1 MEAVQVV
8 CPSGLFPLPAR
19 CNIHGPSLSAS
30 GAVQSSRDAQAA
42 AAADNQHQLL
52 EQLQGYC
59 DRANT
64 LLALIS
70 VQRAQGSACHG
81 TELQE
86 LMDDASACIQQAL
99 QQAAAAKQPLLL
111 TSSQHTSCFC
121 HLLEQLHLLDVLSA
135 SVAAE
140 DQAQQQRTEQQQQQD
155 EQRQWYKVPRL
166 PAQLAG
172 TFLSRL
178 EQQLQA
184 VPGID
189 AALAPLVID
198 SRAETIAA
206 GKPELLNTKSLERCL
221 AVLAAKPVVPGYADM
236 HVSLT
241 SELET
246 CQPLQELLAT
256 RKLKLLPAAPW
267 QLDGKSAAKLNQS
280 YSLQPKVLP
289 LLQQHDELCDLL
301 SQLALEVKQAVAVD
315 RDIEVKAFS
324 DAEKLVDG
332 SITFVHAAKNALLE
346 LDAWRL
352 SHGGGAK
359 QWKRP
364 QQHHDADGTAMQ
376 SCDRF
381 ALHDED
387 VVPFMDVL
395 GATKG
400 LTGLLTD
407 SSSWLEQLLQV
418 QTIKQLHEFA
428 ASTLPALAKLYPR
441 NTLVQSLLKSI
452 YASMQGQLVE
462 LKDDT
467 YAPSYAT
474 SAAGDVPAAVLTPTG
489 ADGQQ
494 RQRSLQRQSEAEA
507 EVAASEEAAAAA
519 AAAAAKAMQD
529 SSSGCGSS
537 HSSGLGLSEPREQ
550 QSSSRSAL
558 QLGLKGLQLQIGDE
572 ESSFS
577 RAGEEGI
584 DTSGFSSMCSLS
596 MAFQRPPDLP
606 WEVSPQEGAAAAAAA
621 SSAGDGTSGNSPRSV
636 AAAAAQFESR
646 IAQQTSRRSSRL
658 SSNQA
663 VVGVG
668 AATPLP
674 ASPRL
679 LAGEELD
686 MVDGTEF
693 ELAEASSDGALG
705 PVPSSPRSARRF
717 HFFKFRSIL
726 QHHEKLS
733 TQALADAAA
742 AAAALEAAAAKEG
755 DGEAAASGT
764 SARIRAVLSM
774 RRRTAAASAV
784 SAAGAA
790 ADGADAADA
799 EEAAAHAADLASG
812 PAAAGEAGAASGS
825 ALPGA
830 SPRGSQVGEAYDAAD
845 VPASTHGAA
854 DVADQP
860 SKQGRIGGLMSR
872 AASRMMSLSSR
883 ASREPAAAAARGA
896 GASSSQQARQGFKGL
911 NFTAKLKKAMV
922 DRRGPAEVA
931 IDGIV
936 LPTLQL
942 DAVPPLA
949 CLLQLRVLLEQLMHE
964 IKTETKKH
972 LMIQLQMA
980 AAAAAG
986 GSSAKPDAS
995 IARPGL
1001 QLLRQQEEAC
1011 MCCYVQHL
1019 VPAAYEHFKRIA
1031 AHQTVTSEVLN
1042 SCGARSLQ
1050 PVQPLYF
1057 DALLREPCPVVL
1069 QGDYAA
1075 VTRAAEGQLAQPG
1088 AFLKKDAAAVVA
1100 RARVSSPSAVVEVQL
1115 QAAILQRTHQLVS
1128 QYAPLPCSW
1137 PQLWERADAAD
1148 VADSVC
1154 DSACAQAIA
1163 GGVLAMLNTAVYD
1176 SEARVLLPAA
1186 ADAATAAAGLPA
1198 AGVLGEVSAALRPL
1212 GSFFGR
1218 QHLQALLG
1226 LAGPAGQAHL
1236 LEGLMDKLDEEQGC
1250 LLDQLQ
1256 VMQQQLPP
1264 ALLQLPPAERYHSA
1278 GTVLQFYQQQLSS
1291 ALSDPDGSCSAALA
1305 CLQRIGNC
1313 LALLHLLTMQQS
1325 VQATPAFMQVAP
1337 LLGIIGR
1344 PLSDAAAA
1352 AECFEYEGAADPPTV
1367 QTAGG
1372 FASRSC
1378 AAGLLM
1384 PEVEQL
1390 LPSESARHAHEMQT
1404 QKEMQQE
1411 QAWRQLAAQHGQPF
1425 DESLLK
1431 PGGQL
1436 ARHRIWQA
1444 SHFQRLLL
1452 GPDAEKV
1459 RGSAL
1464 LLTQT
1469 AELRAWRAAQAQECM
1484 GPFMERLRRWAGVL
1498 QRQLQGLAGEACESE
1513 EEAVVQLAT
1522 PGVQCSG
1529 DAATAAAAGQQ
1540 QYLGSLAGN
1549 LPVDDDV
1556 RASLAGE
1563 VAAGAVAGIGVRENT
1578 LYGAAMTPPES
1589 PYKEQQEHMAA
1600 LNQQRDDDAADCSAQ
1615 ADDAAQ
1621 QQQQRGASSG
1631 SQRGVSSRQV
1641 LLQVAEGQQ
1650 EQQAAADA
1658 REAEKAKQQRSAG
1671 MAAGSGRSSRCHSP
1685 SGLQR
1690 SSLPG
1695 TLEDAADSEDDT
1707 ATGSS
1712 RTASS
1717 RATGSNRSQFSGAS
1731 SCPTSS
1737 RRHGEEPNQQQQQQ
1751 QAGSSSSE
1759 ADEASKTGRAE
1770 VEADGSY
1777 PAPNVNDLLFEST
1790 CCELVRVKDENDVL
1804 RSELEMLKNQ
1814 LQNRDT
1820 SLALLSGNL
1829 FTPRPSERGSTEQR
1843 PPTVP
1848 EEGMLSARSRTI
1860 TPRGTQLS
1868 SEAAAGQAPAVAVA
1882 AAGSSTADQQRV
1894 ESADGSADVTVSS
1907 GGGTEAAKVPEVP
1920 VACASAAAAAS
1931 PGTAGAA
1938 AAMLQPR
1945 GLGLSAGL
1953 IKGPAGL
1960 GLSPEPSDLRIES
1973 SKISMRAQQPSPL
1986 PPTLSTCGQAR
1997 KHALL
2002 DATSRIAHWVEY
2014 DAVKVSGAAGADSTA
2029 EAGAASGGGAA
2040 AGAAGDGS
2048 GAATP
2053 QLPGGLQTPGGISAS
2068 AASSIAL
2075 PKPRSKKRQE
2085 EEAEEEAQ
2093 MRKQQAVEQLL
2104 LQRLAAAARQ
2114 ADRVAKDGASLAERF
2129 APVAPAHNQHVQVK
2143 VHRVDKAALLAQR
2156 EASAAGANP
2165 NVNAPNAAAAELG
2178 RSSRFSSMA
2187 GAGASAGFS
2196 QPGTPPAQ
2204 EYAVLAVPVQQEL
2217 LQFAPHVRPW
2227 AGLTPS
2233 HWPIQSHPSLPMQ
2246 RPRPLLLPAAGG
2258 KAGAARAGVAAGAG
2272 GVVGPAGRLLPGVG
2286 VGANAGLV
2294 AAARAVHAREALLAT
2309 MPRTAVYSFS
2319 VMSDHNRSGRMD
2331 DGYSKAPSTADLDN
2345 LEDISPRK
2353 AGRHTSAAAAAAAA
2367 RLGGMGAAGVADQ
2380 SGGYSASEA
2389 SSPSK
2394 SPTRSPS
2401 KRQQAVAHAGGL
2413 LASLVG

>member
-30 GAVQSSRDAQAA
+30 GAVHSSRDAQAA

-189 AALAPLVID
+189 VALAPLVMFCQQNQAAASKLTAQLAGGSTGTGSSTGSGGKPEAID
-198 SRAETIAA
+198 VSCLSSIQEQHTAARALPLLLRLYFNSNGRAETIAA
-206 GKPELLNTKSLERCL
+206 GKPELLNNKSLERCL

-359 QWKRP
+359 QWKHP

-407 SSSWLEQLLQV
+407 SSSWLEQLL
-418 QTIKQLHEFA
+418 
-428 ASTLPALAKLYPR
+428 
-441 NTLVQSLLKSI
+441 
-452 YASMQGQLVE
+452 
-462 LKDDT
+462 
-467 YAPSYAT
+467 
-474 SAAGDVPAAVLTPTG
+474 
-489 ADGQQ
+489 
-494 RQRSLQRQSEAEA
+494 
-507 EVAASEEAAAAA
+507 
-519 AAAAAKAMQD
+519 QD

-686 MVDGTEF
+686 LVDGTEF

-995 IARPGL
+995 IARP
-1001 QLLRQQEEAC
+1001 LR
-1011 MCCYVQHL
+1011 QHL

-1372 FASRSC
+1372 LASRSC

-1404 QKEMQQE
+1404 QKELQQE

-1484 GPFMERLRRWAGVL
+1484 GPCMERLRRWAGVL

-1513 EEAVVQLAT
+1513 EAAVVQLAT
-1522 PGVQCSG
+1522 PGVQGSN

-1589 PYKEQQEHMAA
+1589 PYKEQQEQMAA
-1600 LNQQRDDDAADCSAQ
+1600 LNQQRDENAADCSAQ
-1615 ADDAAQ
+1615 ADDAAAQ
-1621 QQQQRGASSG
+1621 QQQQRGALSG

-1671 MAAGSGRSSRCHSP
+1671 MAAGSGRSSRCQSP

-1695 TLEDAADSEDDT
+1695 TLEDAAGSEDDT

-1717 RATGSNRSQFSGAS
+1717 RAIGSNRSQFSGAS

-1737 RRHGEEPNQQQQQQ
+1737 RRRGEEPNRQQQQ

-1759 ADEASKTGRAE
+1759 ADEASKTGRGD

-1843 PPTVP
+1843 PPT
-1848 EEGMLSARSRTI
+1848 
-1860 TPRGTQLS
+1860 
-1868 SEAAAGQAPAVAVA
+1868 
-1882 AAGSSTADQQRV
+1882 
-1894 ESADGSADVTVSS
+1894 
-1907 GGGTEAAKVPEVP
+1907 
-1920 VACASAAAAAS
+1920 
-1931 PGTAGAA
+1931 
-1938 AAMLQPR
+1938 
-1945 GLGLSAGL
+1945 
-1953 IKGPAGL
+1953 GPAGL

-1986 PPTLSTCGQAR
+1986 PPTLSTCGDEEDSDSSSDDSSSTADDGSNEDMAGGGYGDGPLLASAVLLQLAGQAR

-2029 EAGAASGGGAA
+2029 EAGAAAGGGAA
-2040 AGAAGDGS
+2040 GGTAADGS

-2093 MRKQQAVEQLL
+2093 MLKQQAAEQLL

-2114 ADRVAKDGASLAERF
+2114 AERVAKDGASLAERF
-2129 APVAPAHNQHVQVK
+2129 APAVPAHNQHVQVK

-2156 EASAAGANP
+2156 EASAAGASP

-2178 RSSRFSSMA
+2178 RGSRFSSMA

-2258 KAGAARAGVAAGAG
+2258 KAGAARAGVAAG